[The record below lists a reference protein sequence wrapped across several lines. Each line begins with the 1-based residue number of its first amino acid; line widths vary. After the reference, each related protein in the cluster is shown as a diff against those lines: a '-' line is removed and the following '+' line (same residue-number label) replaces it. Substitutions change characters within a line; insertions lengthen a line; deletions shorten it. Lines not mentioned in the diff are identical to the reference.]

1 LDSGFDLGG
10 EDGCS
15 DGGAVKL
22 CEGRGCKDVRLAFGL
37 AVVLIISV
45 SLDAC
50 TRSNAP
56 SAPDAAGLLQN
67 IPLADSTKYPS
78 LQENKHWSNPYL
90 VIRPDA
96 VGLLSGVAANEEE
109 MLKPADVVNELAH
122 LPAAAWPYGRAV
134 AILVDE
140 KPTSPEQDKVALRRN
155 RGIVQGDLD
164 GAHVAI
170 RWIATP

>member
-1 LDSGFDLGG
+1 VRLSEPRRANEL
-10 EDGCS
+10 
-15 DGGAVKL
+15 
-22 CEGRGCKDVRLAFGL
+22 RLAFGL
-37 AVVLIISV
+37 VIVFMVSV

-50 TRSNAP
+50 TRSNP
-56 SAPDAAGLLQN
+56 PTAPDAAALLQS
-67 IPLADSTKYPS
+67 IPLADSTKYPP

-90 VIRPDA
+90 VIGPDA

-109 MLKPADVVNELAH
+109 MLKAGDVLNALAH
-122 LPAAAWPYGRAV
+122 LPAAAWPYGRTV

-155 RGIVQGDLD
+155 RGIVQGSLE

-170 RWIATP
+170 RWMAMP